1 MTTQRTFKR
10 LVRAR
15 MQKTGQSYT
24 AARAALLAAHEP
36 KPTDGAALAVS
47 ETVIRERTG
56 RGWEEWF
63 DLLDGWGAPQRPA
76 KEIRRW
82 LADEHGVESWGA
94 QAVAIGFERAR
105 GLRAIG
111 QHPDGFAITATKT
124 VGVTVDRLYDA
135 FVDAALRERWL
146 PGADLRQ
153 RTATKPRSARFDWAD
168 GATRVVVTFADKG
181 GAKSSLALAHRRIAD
196 AEEAERL
203 KRFWR
208 DRVATLKEV
217 LER

>member
-1 MTTQRTFKR
+1 MTMQKSFKR

-24 AARAALLAAHEP
+24 AARAALLAADEP
-36 KPTDGAALAVS
+36 KATDGPALAVS
-47 ETVIRERTG
+47 DAVIRERTG

-63 DLLDGWGAPQRPA
+63 DLLDDWGAAQRPA
-76 KEIRRW
+76 KKTRRW
-82 LADEHGVESWGA
+82 LVEEHGVESWGS

-111 QHPDGFAITATKT
+111 EHADGFTITATRT
-124 VGVTVDRLYDA
+124 VAVPVDRLYDA
-135 FVDAALRERWL
+135 FVDGALRERWL
-146 PGADLRQ
+146 PAAQLRE
-153 RTATKPRSARFDWAD
+153 RTATKPRSARFDWGDD
-168 GATRVVVTFADKG
+168 GTRIVVTFVGKG
-181 GAKSSLALAHRRIAD
+181 EGKSLLALGHEKIAD

-203 KRFWR
+203 KVFWR
-208 DRVATLKEV
+208 ERISTLKDV